1 MFEALRAVRREIADR
16 EHIAAYMVF
25 SDATLRDMAAKL
37 PRTEDEMLMV
47 SGVGN
52 YKQEKYGK
60 VFLDALAKLEVE
72 G

>member
-1 MFEALRAVRREIADR
+1 
-16 EHIAAYMVF
+16 MVF